1 MELIYH
7 DESFKL
13 KDIGFPLKDI
23 HIIDN
28 WLPVQLHHWV
38 DKSIGN
44 SNIWA
49 KRNEVRGT
57 SPTGLS
63 HHQFWGGT
71 LLSAL
76 ERSPKYT
83 YPNFAGD
90 IADYHNSAPKL
101 VARFLDKNVLVNLLA
116 GLKDVTILILSG
128 FTPLLI
134 IFSIYNNNL

>member
-28 WLPVQLHHWV
+28 WLPIQLHYWV

-44 SNIWA
+44 CNIWA

-71 LLSAL
+71 LLSA
-76 ERSPKYT
+76 
-83 YPNFAGD
+83 
-90 IADYHNSAPKL
+90 
-101 VARFLDKNVLVNLLA
+101 
-116 GLKDVTILILSG
+116 
-128 FTPLLI
+128 
-134 IFSIYNNNL
+134 